1 VKLATDSKRAKKFS
15 QTYEKQHFTRGC
27 SHSKHT
33 TLDKLAQVGHPP
45 HTKYRRKDRSLEK
58 KAGNVYFSKRLALG
72 LSELDS
78 PLHDQYLN
86 TVTSCCTYGEQ
97 VGKKLKF
104 KYCNARWCT
113 TCNRVR
119 TGRLINGYLPSVQ
132 KMVEPYF
139 VTLTRVSV
147 IGTELKNE
155 IESIN
160 KLFSSIIKSIRRKGI
175 VCNGI
180 RKLECTY
187 SDKRNDFHPHFH
199 VIVDGYDLA
208 KMMVDK
214 WLQRCEEQNIK
225 ADKKAQ
231 DIRKADVFST
241 KELFKYTTKLV
252 TQTKEDRVLFLPA
265 LDVIFQSMYGKRT
278 FQPFGNVRMVKE
290 DIEEI
295 QSQEYDI
302 EPVESAI
309 YVWRGNDWFDMLTGL
324 PLSYYQ
330 PSILMNRL
338 FEKMVT

>member
-1 VKLATDSKRAKKFS
+1 MKLATSTERTKFPL
-15 QTYEKQHFTRGC
+15 QTYEKQQVTGGFGC
-27 SHSKHT
+27 SQNT
-33 TLDKLAQVGHPP
+33 TLDKLAQPGH
-45 HTKYRRKDRSLEK
+45 HHRHRSQVSPLQK
-58 KAGNVYFSKRLALG
+58 KARHVYFSKRLARN

-78 PLHDQYLN
+78 PLHDQYRN

-97 VGKKLKF
+97 VGNKIKF

-119 TGRLINGYLPSVQ
+119 TAKLINGYLPVINQMSDA
-132 KMVEPYF
+132 YF
-139 VTLTRVSV
+139 VTLTRINVLGS
-147 IGTELKNE
+147 ELRHE
-155 IESIN
+155 IESLN
-160 KLFSSIIKSIRRKGI
+160 KLFSSIVKSIRRQKI
-175 VCNGI
+175 ACNGI

-187 SDKRNDFHPHFH
+187 NDKENNFHPHFH
-199 VIVDGYDLA
+199 LIVDGYDTA
-208 KMMVDK
+208 KMFVDR
-214 WLQRCEEQNIK
+214 WLQRCQEQNIK

-231 DIRKADVFST
+231 HIQKADENST

-252 TQTKEDRVLFLPA
+252 TSTKTDRAIYLPA

-302 EPVESAI
+302 PIVEHAI
-309 YVWRGNDWFDMLTGL
+309 YVWNDNDWFDMLTGL
-324 PLSYYQ
+324 PLSNYK
-330 PSILMNRL
+330 PSKQMDTL